1 MCQRKMVNATT
12 LRATTGFQ
20 AAGRRSKAL
29 GGRRDQNQQ
38 PELENGQGGDGGVGR
53 EDVGL
58 VADGGHH
65 RERVAC
71 HHCQPDQPGQ
81 PGPDDRQPL
90 GQRPPPSSQLR
101 QA

>member
-81 PGPDDRQPL
+81 PGPTTASRWAS
-90 GQRPPPSSQLR
+90 GRRPSSQLR